1 MSPELQKVNAL
12 GVYLHDRRIG
22 IINRLAGDRHIYAF
36 EQEYLDDP
44 NRPTLSLS
52 YKGRTGGLV
61 TTVRPVSRRLPPFFS
76 NLLPEGHL
84 RDYLAAKAGVKK
96 AREFYL
102 MAVLGADL
110 AGAVIVRPMD
120 AGDHDDQ
127 HEHPEHHDEE
137 DEKQKNVL
145 RFSLAGV
152 QLKFSAVMEASGGLT
167 VPAHGVGGSWI
178 VKLPSTQHAAVSE
191 NEYAMLE
198 LARATGI
205 QCPPVRLVPVGDIE
219 GLPPDAAR
227 LKGKALAV
235 ERFDRAAGGRRI
247 HMEDFAQVFGLFPD
261 DKYGER
267 SYANI
272 AAVLWAET
280 GEGSTYEFVRRLVFS
295 VLIGNADMHLKNWS
309 LLYPDGRMPVL
320 SPAYDFVST
329 LPYIPGDTLALSF
342 GGTKSLDGVTL
353 DQVRRFA
360 DTARLPMKP
369 LNDIVAETVEKTQ
382 KAWGDLPH
390 KDLLPREI
398 LKVINDQIANTVRS
412 VRKSSWTNGSG
423 LLTAVSPV
431 VRAVGRD
438 YCGRV
443 RSVGRSSEPA
453 CCGST
458 CPHAAG
464 TQGCALE

>member
-1 MSPELQKVNAL
+1 MSPELQKLNAL
-12 GVYLHDRRIG
+12 GVHFHDRRIG
-22 IINRLAGDRHIYAF
+22 IINRLAGDSHIFAF
-36 EQEYLDDP
+36 EQDYIDDP

-52 YKGRTGGLV
+52 YKSRTGGLV

-84 RDYLAAKAGVKK
+84 RDYLAQKAGVKK
-96 AREFYL
+96 EREFYL

-110 AGAVIVRPMD
+110 AGAVTVQPMD
-120 AGDHDDQ
+120 GGESEHDHDHDLHQ
-127 HEHPEHHDEE
+127 HHE
-137 DEKQKNVL
+137 DEDQQQKNVL

-178 VKLPSTQHAAVSE
+178 VKLPSTQYASVAE

-205 QCPPVRLVPVGDIE
+205 QVPPIRLVPVAEIE
-219 GLPPDAAR
+219 GLPPDVAR
-227 LKGKALAV
+227 LKGSALAI

-247 HMEDFAQVFGLFPD
+247 HVEDFAQVFGLFPD

-272 AAVLWAET
+272 ASVLWAET
-280 GEGSTYEFVRRLVFS
+280 GEEGTYEFVRRLVFS
-295 VLIGNADMHLKNWS
+295 VLIGNGDMHLKNWS
-309 LLYPDGRMPVL
+309 LVYPRGRKPVL

-342 GGTKSLDGVTL
+342 GKTKSLEGVTV

-360 DTARLPMKP
+360 DTGRLPMKP
-369 LNDIVAETVEKTQ
+369 VMDIVRDTVGKTQ
-382 KAWGDLPH
+382 LGWKELPQ
-390 KDLLPREI
+390 KDLLPQDI
-398 LKVINDQIANTVRS
+398 LKVIDGQIANVISKT
-412 VRKSSWTNGSG
+412 K
-423 LLTAVSPV
+423 
-431 VRAVGRD
+431 
-438 YCGRV
+438 
-443 RSVGRSSEPA
+443 
-453 CCGST
+453 
-458 CPHAAG
+458 
-464 TQGCALE
+464 LE

>member
-12 GVYLHDRRIG
+12 GVHLHGRRIG
-22 IINRLAGDRHIYAF
+22 IINRLAGDSHIFAF
-36 EQEYLDDP
+36 EQDYIDDP

-52 YKGRTGGLV
+52 YKSRTGGLV
-61 TTVRPVSRRLPPFFS
+61 TRVRPFSRRLPPFFS

-84 RDYLAAKAGVKK
+84 RDHLAQKAGVKK
-96 AREFYL
+96 ELEFYL

-110 AGAVIVRPMD
+110 AGAVTVQPMD
-120 AGDHDDQ
+120 GEESEHDHDSHQ
-127 HEHPEHHDEE
+127 HHE
-137 DEKQKNVL
+137 DEDQQHRNVL

-167 VPAHGVGGSWI
+167 IPAHGVGGSWI
-178 VKLPSTQHAAVSE
+178 VKLPSTQYASVPE
-191 NEYAMLE
+191 NEYAMME

-205 QCPPVRLVPVGDIE
+205 QVPHIRLVPVAEIE

-227 LKGKALAV
+227 LKGSGLAV

-261 DKYGER
+261 DKYGEH

-280 GEGSTYEFVRRLVFS
+280 GEEGTYEFLRRLVFS

-309 LLYPDGRMPVL
+309 LLYPDGRKPIL

-329 LPYIPGDTLALSF
+329 FPYIPGNTLALSF
-342 GGTKSLDGVTL
+342 GKIKSLEGVTV

-360 DTARLPMKP
+360 DNARLPMKP
-369 LNDIVAETVEKTQ
+369 VMDIVRDTVEKTQ
-382 KAWGDLPH
+382 RGWKELPQ
-390 KDLLPREI
+390 KDLLPHGI
-398 LKVINDQIANTVRS
+398 LKVVDGQIVNAISKT
-412 VRKSSWTNGSG
+412 TLG
-423 LLTAVSPV
+423 
-431 VRAVGRD
+431 
-438 YCGRV
+438 
-443 RSVGRSSEPA
+443 
-453 CCGST
+453 
-458 CPHAAG
+458 
-464 TQGCALE
+464 